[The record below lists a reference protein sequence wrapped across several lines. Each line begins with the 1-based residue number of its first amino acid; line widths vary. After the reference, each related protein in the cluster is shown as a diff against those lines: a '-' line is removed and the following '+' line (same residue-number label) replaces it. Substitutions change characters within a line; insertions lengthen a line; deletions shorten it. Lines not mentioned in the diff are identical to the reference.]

1 MTIWTILAGGAGVVA
16 LLGAGTLLLPK
27 NVHVERHAKIAASP
41 ETVLELA
48 ASNHG
53 YQTFNPYLTSDP
65 ELKIKPFGPDTGLG
79 SGFHFDGKEGKGT
92 QTVAKVT
99 ETSVRYDIDLGAM
112 GKPVQEISAQG
123 LPDGTKVTWTM
134 DMDLGFN
141 PVARVFG
148 LFLDGMVGRSFEQGL
163 DNLASA
169 T

>member
-16 LLGAGTLLLPK
+16 LLSAGTLLLPK
-27 NVHVERHAKIAASP
+27 NVHVERHAKVAASP
-41 ETVLELA
+41 ETILEMA

-53 YQTFNPYLTSDP
+53 YQKFNPYLTSDP
-65 ELKIKPFGPDTGLG
+65 ELAIRPFGPDTGVG

-92 QTVAKVT
+92 QTVAEVT
-99 ETSVRYDIDLGAM
+99 ANSVRYDIDLGAM

-123 LPDGTKVTWTM
+123 LPDGTQVTWTM

-148 LFLDGMVGRSFEQGL
+148 LFLDGMVGKTFEQGL

>member
-41 ETVLELA
+41 ETILELA

-65 ELKIKPFGPDTGLG
+65 ALKIKPFGPDTGVG

-92 QTVAKVT
+92 QTVARVT
-99 ETSVRYDIDLGAM
+99 ETSVRYDIDLGPM

-123 LPDGTKVTWTM
+123 MPDGTKVTWTM

-148 LFLDGMVGRSFEQGL
+148 LFLDGMVGKSFEQGL

>member
-1 MTIWTILAGGAGVVA
+1 MTIWTILAGGVGVVA

-41 ETVLELA
+41 ETILEMA

-53 YQTFNPYLTSDP
+53 YQKFNPYLTSDP
-65 ELKIKPFGPDTGLG
+65 ELSIRPFGPDRGVG
-79 SGFHFDGKEGKGT
+79 SGFHFDGKEGRGT
-92 QTVAKVT
+92 QTVSEVT
-99 ETSVRYDIDLGAM
+99 ANSVRYAIDLGAM

-123 LPDGTKVTWTM
+123 LPDGTQVTWTM

-148 LFLDGMVGRSFEQGL
+148 LFIDGMVGKTFEQGL

>member
-1 MTIWTILAGGAGVVA
+1 MTIWTILAGGMGLVA

-27 NVHVERHAKIAASP
+27 TVHVERHAKVAASP
-41 ETVLELA
+41 ETILELA

-65 ELKIKPFGPDTGLG
+65 ELKIKPFGPDTGVG

-123 LPDGTKVTWTM
+123 LPDGTRVTWTM

-169 T
+169 I

>member
-1 MTIWTILAGGAGVVA
+1 MTIWTILASGVGVIV

-27 NVHVERHAKIAASP
+27 TVHVERHAKIAASP
-41 ETVLELA
+41 ESVLELA

-53 YQTFNPYLTSDP
+53 YQKFNPYLTSDP
-65 ELKIKPFGPDTGLG
+65 ELKIKPFGPDTGVG

-99 ETSVRYDIDLGAM
+99 ANSVQYDIDLGAM
-112 GKPVQEISAQG
+112 GKPVQEISAQS
-123 LPDGTKVTWTM
+123 LPDGTQVTWTM

-141 PVARVFG
+141 PIARVFG
-148 LFLDGMVGRSFEQGL
+148 LFLDGMVGKTFEQGL